1 MTLAGQSSA
10 WSENVENGERNL
22 RNGDNMHYTSQGQI
36 TDAPVKQRT
45 LDH

>member
-1 MTLAGQSSA
+1 MRLAGQSSA
-10 WSENVENGERNL
+10 WSENVKNGVHNL
-22 RNGDNMHYTSQGQI
+22 RKGNNTHYTSQGQI